1 MHPFLLRDQKFM
13 NNVIQMG
20 MEITPHL
27 NNPNTSPQQL
37 LNNFSEWA
45 RSLAQKQ
52 SKIKIGII
60 KSKIKKLENT
70 RDILINKANSLENNE
85 QLDTLN
91 SACTITTKIQESQTI
106 LFNHNQKVAKA
117 NRHLYGE
124 MINKFWCA
132 TGKEKKGWDTITELR
147 LLETNPAA
155 FSTNSA
161 IMANK
166 MATYHRN
173 LQ

>member
-13 NNVIQMG
+13 NNIIQMG

-45 RSLAQKQ
+45 QSLAQKQ
-52 SKIKIGII
+52 SKIKIRII

-85 QLDTLN
+85 
-91 SACTITTKIQESQTI
+91 
-106 LFNHNQKVAKA
+106 
-117 NRHLYGE
+117 
-124 MINKFWCA
+124 
-132 TGKEKKGWDTITELR
+132 
-147 LLETNPAA
+147 
-155 FSTNSA
+155 
-161 IMANK
+161 
-166 MATYHRN
+166 
-173 LQ
+173 